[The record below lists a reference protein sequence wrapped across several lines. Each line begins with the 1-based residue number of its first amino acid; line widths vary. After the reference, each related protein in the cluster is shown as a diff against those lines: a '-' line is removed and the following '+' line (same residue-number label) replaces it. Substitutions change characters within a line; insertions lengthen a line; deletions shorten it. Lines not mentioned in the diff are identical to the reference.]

1 MKIAII
7 AITRNGARLG
17 ARLQAARP
25 QAQLFVLDRFAGDSG
40 PAAKPFSGELRGLVT
55 RLWGHYQGF
64 AFIMATGIVVRMVA
78 PHLAGKG
85 SDPAVVVLDEAG
97 RFAVSLLAG
106 HLGGANRLAVE
117 LAALSD
123 GTPVI
128 TTATDV
134 NGLTAWDEA
143 ARQAGLRLEPL
154 AHIKNLN
161 SLLLEGGRIA
171 LVDRRGRVAPFFA
184 NTPGIEVHANFAAA
198 LQSGATGLVFVTHRL
213 LPDLDRRPNLLA
225 LRPPDLMVG
234 IGCNRGTE
242 ADEIEAAVA
251 NELGRAFLAFAS
263 IGRLAS
269 VREKAD
275 EPGLLEFAARH
286 ALPLDFFTVDELNA
300 VAAPSPDSPHAL
312 GALGARGVC
321 EPAAIL
327 AAGGGPLLITKKKC
341 GNVTIAVAEKVDS

>member
-1 MKIAII
+1 MKLAII

-17 ARLQAARP
+17 ARLHAVRP
-25 QAQLFVLDRFAGDSG
+25 ESELFVLERFA
-40 PAAKPFSGELRGLVT
+40 PAAGAQVTLFKGELKELVA

-78 PHLAGKG
+78 PHLAGKER
-85 SDPAVVVLDEAG
+85 DPAVVVLDEAG
-97 RFAVSLLAG
+97 QFAVSLLAG

-117 LAALSD
+117 LAAASG

-143 ARQAGLRLEPL
+143 ARQAGLRVEPVV
-154 AHIKNLN
+154 HIKHLN

-171 LVDRRGRVAPFFA
+171 LVDRRGRVAPLFA
-184 NTPGIEVHANFAAA
+184 NTPGIEVHTTFAAA

-213 LPDLDRRPNLLA
+213 IPDLDRRPNLLA
-225 LRPPDLMVG
+225 LRPPDLVVG
-234 IGCNRGTE
+234 IGCNRGTS
-242 ADEIEAAVA
+242 ADEIEAAVVS
-251 NELGRAFLAFAS
+251 ELGRAFLAFAS
-263 IGRLAS
+263 VGRLAS
-269 VREKAD
+269 VQEKAD
-275 EPGLLEFAARH
+275 ETGLLEFAARH
-286 ALPLDFFTVDELNA
+286 ALPLDFFTAAQLNA

-312 GALGARGVC
+312 DAIGVRGVC

-327 AAGGGPLLITKKKC
+327 AAAGGSLLITKKKC
-341 GNVTIAVAEKVDS
+341 GNVTIAVAERVD

>member
-1 MKIAII
+1 MKLAII
-7 AITRNGARLG
+7 AITRNGARVG
-17 ARLQAARP
+17 ARLHAARP
-25 QAQLFVLDRFAGDSG
+25 GAQLFVLKRFAGEAG
-40 PAAKPFSGELRGLVT
+40 AAATPFAGELKELVA
-55 RLWGHYQGF
+55 RLWGDYNGF

-78 PHLAGKG
+78 PHLASKG
-85 SDPAVVVLDEAG
+85 RDPAVVVLDEAG

-106 HLGGANRLAVE
+106 HLGGANRLAIE
-117 LAALSD
+117 LATASG

-143 ARQAGLRLEPL
+143 ARQAGLRVEPL
-154 AHIKNLN
+154 AHVKHLN

-198 LQSGATGLVFVTHRL
+198 LQSGATGQIFVTHRL

-225 LRPPDLMVG
+225 LRPPDLVVG
-234 IGCNRGTE
+234 IGCNRGTG
-242 ADEIEAAVA
+242 ADEIEAAVIS
-251 NELGRAFLAFAS
+251 ELGRAFLAFSS

-269 VREKAD
+269 VQEKAD

-286 ALPLDFFTVDELNA
+286 ALPLDFYPAAALNA
-300 VAAPSPDSPHAL
+300 VTVPSPASPHAL
-312 GALGARGVC
+312 DAIGAKGVC

-327 AAGGGPLLITKKKC
+327 SAGGGPLLITKKKC
-341 GNVTIAVAEKVDS
+341 GNVTIAVAERVD

>member
-1 MKIAII
+1 MKLAII

-17 ARLQAARP
+17 ARLHAARP
-25 QAQLFVLDRFAGDSG
+25 EARLFVLKRFAGEAG
-40 PAAKPFSGELRGLVT
+40 AAATPFTGELRELVA
-55 RLWGHYQGF
+55 RLWGECNGF

-78 PHLAGKG
+78 PHLTGKG
-85 SDPAVVVLDEAG
+85 RDPAVVVLDEAG

-117 LAALSD
+117 LAAAVG

-143 ARQAGLRLEPL
+143 ARQAGLRVEPL

-171 LVDRRGRVAPFFA
+171 LVDRRGRVAPYFG
-184 NTPGIEVHANFAAA
+184 NTSGIEVHGNFAAA

-213 LPDLDRRPNLLA
+213 IPDLDRRPNLLI
-225 LRPPDLMVG
+225 LRPPDLIVG
-234 IGCNRGTE
+234 IGCNRGTT
-242 ADEIEAAVA
+242 ADEIETAVVS
-251 NELGRAFLAFAS
+251 ELGRAFLAFAS
-263 IGRLAS
+263 VGRLAS
-269 VREKAD
+269 IRDKGD
-275 EPGLLEFAARH
+275 EPGLREFAGRH
-286 ALPLDFFTVDELNA
+286 ALPLDLYTAEQLNTVTP
-300 VAAPSPDSPHAL
+300 PSPDSRHAL
-312 GALGARGVC
+312 AAVGARGVC

-327 AAGGGPLLITKKKC
+327 AAAGGPLLITKKKC
-341 GNVTIAVAEKVDS
+341 GNVTVAVAERVD

>member
-1 MKIAII
+1 MNLAII
-7 AITRNGARLG
+7 AITRNGAQLG

-25 QAQLFVLDRFAGDSG
+25 RGQLFVLDRFAG
-40 PAAKPFSGELRGLVT
+40 AAGEMATPFSGELKELVA
-55 RLWGHYQGF
+55 RVWRSFDGF

-78 PHLAGKG
+78 PHLSGKQR
-85 SDPAVVVLDEAG
+85 DPAVVVLDEAG

-117 LAALSD
+117 LAAACD

-143 ARQAGLRLEPL
+143 ARQAGLRVEPV

-171 LVDRRGRVAPFFA
+171 LVDRRGRVTPFFA
-184 NTPGIEVHANFAAA
+184 NTPGVEVHTNFAAA

-225 LRPPDLMVG
+225 LRPPDLVVG
-234 IGCNRGTE
+234 IGCNRGTG
-242 ADEIEAAVA
+242 ADEIEATVTR
-251 NELGRAFLAFAS
+251 ELGRAFLAFAS
-263 IGRLAS
+263 VGRLAS
-269 VREKAD
+269 VQEKVD
-275 EPGLLEFAARH
+275 EAGLLEFAARH
-286 ALPLDFFTVDELNA
+286 ALPLDVYPAAALNTVI
-300 VAAPSPDSPHAL
+300 APSPASPHAL
-312 GALGARGVC
+312 AAVGAKGVC

-327 AAGGGPLLITKKKC
+327 AAAGGPLLITKKKS
-341 GNVTIAVAEKVDS
+341 GNVTIAVAEKVD

>member
-1 MKIAII
+1 MNLAIV

-17 ARLQAARP
+17 ARLLAARP
-25 QAQLFVLDRFAGDSG
+25 DARLFVLERFAADAG
-40 PAAKPFSGELRGLVT
+40 PGATPFSGDLRTQVA
-55 RLWGHYQGF
+55 RLWADCRGF

-97 RFAVSLLAG
+97 RFAISLVAG

-117 LAALSD
+117 LAAAVG
-123 GTPVI
+123 GTPVL

-143 ARQAGLRLEPL
+143 ARQAGLRVEPL
-154 AHIKNLN
+154 AHIKHLN

-171 LVDRRGRVAPFFA
+171 LVDRRGRVAPLFA
-184 NTPGIEVHANFAAA
+184 NTPGIEAHATFAAA
-198 LQSGATGLVFVTHRL
+198 LQSGASGLVFVTHRL

-225 LRPPDLMVG
+225 LRPPDLVVG
-234 IGCNRGTE
+234 IGCNRGTR

-251 NELGRAFLAFAS
+251 GELGRAFLAFAS
-263 IGRLAS
+263 VGGLAS
-269 VREKAD
+269 IRDKAD
-275 EPGLLEFAARH
+275 EPGLVEFAARH
-286 ALPLDFFTVDELNA
+286 ALPLTFFTAEQLNA
-300 VAAPSPDSPHAL
+300 VAAPSAASRHAL
-312 GALGARGVC
+312 EAVGARGVC

-327 AAGGGPLLITKKKC
+327 AAGGGPLLITKKKS
-341 GNVTIAVAEKVDS
+341 GNVTVAVAERID

>member
-1 MKIAII
+1 MNLAII

-17 ARLQAARP
+17 ARLQASRP
-25 QAQLFVLDRFAGDSG
+25 DAQLFVLQRFAAEGG
-40 PAAKPFSGELRGLVT
+40 AAATPFDGELKGLVA
-55 RLWGHYQGF
+55 RLWGRCRGF

-78 PHLAGKG
+78 PHLTGKG
-85 SDPAVVVLDEAG
+85 EDPAVVVLDEFG

-117 LAALSD
+117 LASTVG

-143 ARQAGLRLEPL
+143 ARQAGLRVEPL
-154 AHIKNLN
+154 AHIKYLN

-171 LVDRRGRVAPFFA
+171 LVDRRGRVAPLFA
-184 NTPGIEVHANFAAA
+184 NTSGIEVHATFAAA
-198 LQSGATGLVFVTHRL
+198 LQSGASGLVFVTHRL
-213 LPDLDRRPNLLA
+213 VPDLDRRPNLLA
-225 LRPPDLMVG
+225 LRPPDLVVG
-234 IGCNRGTE
+234 VGCNRGTS

-251 NELGRAFLAFAS
+251 GELGRAFLSFAS
-263 IGRLAS
+263 VGRLAS

-275 EPGLLEFAARH
+275 EAGLLEFAARH
-286 ALPLDFFTVDELNA
+286 ALPVSFYAADELNA

-312 GALGARGVC
+312 NAVGARGVC

-327 AAGGGPLLITKKKC
+327 AGGGGPLLITKKKY
-341 GNVTIAVAEKVDS
+341 GNVTIAVAERVD

>member
-1 MKIAII
+1 MKLAIL

-17 ARLQAARP
+17 ACLQAACP
-25 QAQLFVLDRFAGDSG
+25 GAQLFVLKRFAGEAG
-40 PAAKPFSGELRGLVT
+40 IAATPFTGELKELVA
-55 RLWGHYQGF
+55 RLWGEYQGF
-64 AFIMATGIVVRMVA
+64 AFIMATGIVVRTVA

-85 SDPAVVVLDEAG
+85 RDPAVVVLDEAG

-117 LAALSD
+117 LAAAVG

-154 AHIKNLN
+154 AHVKHLN

-184 NTPGIEVHANFAAA
+184 NTPGIEAHATFAAA

-213 LPDLDRRPNLLA
+213 LPDLDRRPHLLA
-225 LRPPDLMVG
+225 LRPPDLTVG
-234 IGCNRGTE
+234 IGCNRGTS
-242 ADEIEAAVA
+242 ADEIEAAVVV
-251 NELGRAFLAFAS
+251 ELGRAFLAFAS
-263 IGRLAS
+263 VGRLAS
-269 VREKAD
+269 VQEKAD
-275 EPGLLEFAARH
+275 EAGLLEFAARH
-286 ALPLDFFTVDELNA
+286 ALPLDFYAAEQLNA
-300 VAAPSPDSPHAL
+300 VAVPSPDSPHACR
-312 GALGARGVC
+312 AVGARGVC

-327 AAGGGPLLITKKKC
+327 AAGGGPLLVAKQKC
-341 GNVTIAVAEKVDS
+341 GNVTVAVAERID

>member
-1 MKIAII
+1 MKLAII

-17 ARLQAARP
+17 AQLQATRP
-25 QAQLFVLDRFAGDSG
+25 EAQLFVLERFAGDGG
-40 PAAKPFSGELRGLVT
+40 PAVTSFSGELKGLVA
-55 RLWGHYQGF
+55 RLWGHFDGF

-85 SDPAVVVLDEAG
+85 RDPAVVVLDETG

-117 LAALSD
+117 LAAASG
-123 GTPVI
+123 GTAVI

-143 ARQAGLRLEPL
+143 ARQAGLRVEPL
-154 AHIKNLN
+154 AHIRNLN

-171 LVDRRGRVAPFFA
+171 LVDRRGRVAPLFA

-198 LQSGATGLVFVTHRL
+198 LQSGAAGLVFVTHRL
-213 LPDLDRRPNLLA
+213 IPDLDRRPNLLI

-234 IGCNRGTE
+234 IGCNRGTS
-242 ADEIEAAVA
+242 ADEIEVA
-251 NELGRAFLAFAS
+251 ITAELGRTFLAFAS

-286 ALPLDFFTVDELNA
+286 ALPLAFYSADELNA
-300 VAAPSPDSPHAL
+300 VAAPSPASPHAV
-312 GALGARGVC
+312 AAVGARGVC

-327 AAGGGPLLITKKKC
+327 AGGGGPLLITKKKC
-341 GNVTIAVAEKVDS
+341 GNVTLAVAEKVD

>member
-1 MKIAII
+1 MKLAII
-7 AITRNGARLG
+7 ALTRNGARLG

-25 QAQLFVLDRFAGDSG
+25 GAELFVFERFAAEGG
-40 PAAKPFSGELRGLVT
+40 AAATPFAGELKALIA
-55 RLWGHYQGF
+55 RLWPHYRGF

-78 PHLAGKG
+78 PHLGGKER
-85 SDPAVVVLDEAG
+85 DPAVVVFDETG

-117 LAALSD
+117 LAAAVG

-143 ARQAGLRLEPL
+143 ARQTGLRIEPL
-154 AHIKNLN
+154 VHIKNLN

-184 NTPGIEVHANFAAA
+184 NTPGIEAHATFAAA
-198 LQSGATGLVFVTHRL
+198 LQSGASGLVFVTHRL

-225 LRPPDLMVG
+225 LRPPDLVVG
-234 IGCNRGTE
+234 IGCNRGAT

-251 NELGRAFLAFAS
+251 GELGRAFLAFAS
-263 IGRLAS
+263 IGRVAS
-269 VREKAD
+269 IEEKAG

-286 ALPLDFFTVDELNA
+286 ALPLTFFTAEQLNA
-300 VAAPSPDSPHAL
+300 VAAPSPASAHAL
-312 GALGARGVC
+312 EAVGARGVC

-341 GNVTIAVAEKVDS
+341 GNVTVAVAERVD

>member
-1 MKIAII
+1 MNLAII

-17 ARLQAARP
+17 ARLQTARP
-25 QAQLFVLDRFAGDSG
+25 ASDLYVLERFA
-40 PAAKPFSGELRGLVT
+40 AAAGSAATPFTGELKVLVS
-55 RLWGHYQGF
+55 RLWGRYQGF
-64 AFIMATGIVVRMVA
+64 ALIMATGIVVRTVA
-78 PHLAGKG
+78 PLLAGKDR
-85 SDPAVVVLDEAG
+85 DPAVVVLDEAG

-106 HLGGANRLAVE
+106 HLGGANRLAIE
-117 LAALSD
+117 LAAACG

-143 ARQAGLRLEPL
+143 ARQAGLRVEPV

-171 LVDRRGRVAPFFA
+171 LVDRRGRIAPWFA
-184 NTPGIEVHANFAAA
+184 NTPGIEAHATFAAA
-198 LQSGATGLVFVTHRL
+198 LQSGAAGLVFVTHRL
-213 LPDLDRRPNLLA
+213 LPDLERRPHLLA
-225 LRPPDLMVG
+225 LRPPDLAVG
-234 IGCNRGTE
+234 IGCHRGAT
-242 ADEIEAAVA
+242 ADEIESAVV

-263 IGRLAS
+263 VGRLAS
-269 VREKAD
+269 VQDKAD

-286 ALPLDFFTVDELNA
+286 ALPVDFFPAVELNA
-300 VAAPSPDSPHAL
+300 VVTPSPPSPHAL
-312 GALGARGVC
+312 KAVAAKGVC

-341 GNVTIAVAEKVDS
+341 GNVTVAVAEIG

>member
-1 MKIAII
+1 MNLAII

-17 ARLQAARP
+17 ARLQATRP
-25 QAQLFVLDRFAGDSG
+25 QAALFVLERFAPEAGTQ
-40 PAAKPFSGELRGLVT
+40 ATPFTGELKELIA
-55 RLWGHYQGF
+55 RLWGRYEGF
-64 AFIMATGIVVRMVA
+64 AFVMATGIVVRMVA
-78 PHLAGKG
+78 PHLAGKDR
-85 SDPAVVVLDEAG
+85 DPAVVVLDEAG

-117 LAALSD
+117 LAAASG

-143 ARQAGLRLEPL
+143 ARQAGLRVEPV
-154 AHIKNLN
+154 AHIKHLN

-171 LVDRRGRVAPFFA
+171 LVDRCCRVAPYFA

-198 LQSGATGLVFVTHRL
+198 MQSTSNGLVFVTHRQI
-213 LPDLDRRPNLLA
+213 PDLDRRPNLLA
-225 LRPPDLMVG
+225 LRPPDLVVG
-234 IGCNRGTE
+234 IGCNRGTD
-242 ADEIEAAVA
+242 ADEIEAAVTF
-251 NELGRAFLAFAS
+251 ELGRAFLAFAS

-269 VREKAD
+269 VQDKAD
-275 EPGLLEFAARH
+275 EVGLLEFAARH
-286 ALPLDFFTVDELNA
+286 TLPLDFYSANELNA
-300 VAAPSPDSPHAL
+300 VTAPSPDSAPAL
-312 GALGARGVC
+312 AAIGAKGVC

-341 GNVTIAVAEKVDS
+341 GNVTIAVAERAD